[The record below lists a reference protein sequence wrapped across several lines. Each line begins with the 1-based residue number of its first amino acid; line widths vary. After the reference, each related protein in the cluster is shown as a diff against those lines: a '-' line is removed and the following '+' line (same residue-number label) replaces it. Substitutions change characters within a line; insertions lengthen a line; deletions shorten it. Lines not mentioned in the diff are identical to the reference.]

1 MPPTC
6 YAGYRPLR
14 FPRSWDRG
22 ADQTRQALGVRR
34 TDTCRTRP
42 RMVSTHGTASHA
54 AVRAEPDPVRPSP
67 AEKYDQALPDIVF
80 IRPANRVQGST

>member
-34 TDTCRTRP
+34 TDTCGTRP

-54 AVRAEPDPVRPSP
+54 AVRADPDPVRPSP
-67 AEKYDQALPDIVF
+67 ALAGETPPPPRNMTKPY
-80 IRPANRVQGST
+80 RT